1 MLLKALCE
9 EKWAGTRFGGKGG
22 ERETKRGRGAAV
34 EAGLRRMHEERRAGG
49 PKPLARVAII
59 TGRRF

>member
-1 MLLKALCE
+1 MRRSGQARVLGARE
-9 EKWAGTRFGGKGG
+9 ESARQGGA
-22 ERETKRGRGAAV
+22 EEAAV